1 MNFAFAV
8 NLQYSLGFDIGF
20 TGLVCG
26 VFEGAE
32 LIGGSDFREGKG
44 EGRGGIL

>member
-1 MNFAFAV
+1 MDFAFAV
-8 NLQYSLGFDIGF
+8 NLQYLIGFDIGF

-26 VFEGAE
+26 VSDGAE